1 MHYIFCG
8 SINPYPNTNPFSGTG
23 QNAVFTRLLE
33 QDVAFFD
40 RAGPGE
46 ITSYLSQDISG
57 LKGRQRNRGHGASG
71 EANNEGKKRP
81 KRRVDRS
88 CACLQLPYDRISPGE
103 RHLELLGVGI
113 G

>member
-1 MHYIFCG
+1 MYYIICG
-8 SINPYPNTNPFSGTG
+8 HINPNPNPNPFSGTG

-57 LKGRQRNRGHGASG
+57 LKGRQRNRGHGARG
-71 EANNEGKKRP
+71 EANKEGKK
-81 KRRVDRS
+81 KTKKE
-88 CACLQLPYDRISPGE
+88 GW
-103 RHLELLGVGI
+103 
-113 G
+113 